1 MGSAATA
8 DSNSLDP
15 SSNPALRSEISQQR
29 AASVLS
35 TAPSLAM
42 RVDSIATIVW
52 LEARIYRR
60 LKALAK
66 AVAGKAVA
74 RHSCC
79 TAQLLHGTAVA
90 RHSKSFARQGCCTA
104 KPVGQLLTREPGH
117 SSHRWDAH
125 QWSWF
130 ATLEFGP
137 MLRRSPRHGA
147 LFFVAFA
154 GLTLE

>member
-66 AVAGKAVA
+66 AVARQG
-74 RHSCC
+74 CC
-79 TAQLLHGTAVA
+79 TAQLLHGTASLLHGKAVA
-90 RHSKSFARQGCCTA
+90 RQSQSD
-104 KPVGQLLTREPGH
+104 
-117 SSHRWDAH
+117 SS
-125 QWSWF
+125 
-130 ATLEFGP
+130 
-137 MLRRSPRHGA
+137 
-147 LFFVAFA
+147 
-154 GLTLE
+154 